1 MYPYLGSQN
10 ELRHLKTFKEFFMPV
25 RKTALKEQ
33 TLTQYKNHSYEYLL
47 LSWLLMGGW
56 EASKP
61 SVDLGLKTDVQV
73 SDGRILYRIQVKSL
87 DCIDDNILVEN
98 QWGDVDIDFVVY
110 FSKNEDWGYIT
121 PAFKE
126 KKKSLKSLDHI
137 RFHQHPKCFL
147 KAFSK
152 I

>member
-1 MYPYLGSQN
+1 
-10 ELRHLKTFKEFFMPV
+10 MPA
-25 RKTALKEQ
+25 RQTKIKEQ
-33 TLTQYKNHSYEYLL
+33 TLSQYKNHSYEFLL

-73 SDGRILYRIQVKSL
+73 SDGRTLYRIQVKSL
-87 DCIDDNILVEN
+87 DCIDDEIIVEN
-98 QWGDVDIDFVVY
+98 KWDDADIDFIVY
-110 FSKNEDWGYIT
+110 FSKNADWGYIT

-126 KKKSLKSLDHI
+126 KRKHLKADGHI
-137 RFHQHPKCFL
+137 RFHQHPKAFL
-147 KAFSK
+147 KAFEK

>member
-1 MYPYLGSQN
+1 
-10 ELRHLKTFKEFFMPV
+10 MPV
-25 RKTALKEQ
+25 RQTALKEQ
-33 TLTQYKNHSYEYLL
+33 TLSQYKNHSYEFLL
-47 LSWLLMGGW
+47 LSWLLMDGW

-87 DCIDDNILVEN
+87 DSYDENIIVEN
-98 QWGDVDIDFVVY
+98 KWEDVDIDYIVY
-110 FSKNEDWGYIT
+110 FSKNADWGYIT

-126 KKKSLKSLDHI
+126 KLKKLKSPNHI
-137 RFHQHPKCFL
+137 RFHQHPKNFL
-147 KAFSK
+147 KAFNM

>member
-1 MYPYLGSQN
+1 MDTYF
-10 ELRHLKTFKEFFMPV
+10 EKEFTMPV
-25 RKTALKEQ
+25 PQTSLKEQ
-33 TLTQYKNHSYEYLL
+33 ILTQYKNHSYEYLL

-87 DCIDDNILVEN
+87 DSLDDNIIVEN
-98 QWGDVDIDFVVY
+98 KWNDVDIDFVVY
-110 FSKNEDWGYIT
+110 FSKNADWGYIA

-126 KKKSLKSLDHI
+126 KKKSLKSPDHI

-147 KAFSK
+147 KAFTK

>member
-1 MYPYLGSQN
+1 
-10 ELRHLKTFKEFFMPV
+10 MPIHQ
-25 RKTALKEQ
+25 RALKEQ
-33 TLTQYKNHSYEYLL
+33 TLIQYKNHSYEFLL

-73 SDGRILYRIQVKSL
+73 SDGRTLYRIQVKSL
-87 DCIDDNILVEN
+87 DSIDDNIIVEN
-98 QWGDVDIDFVVY
+98 MWGDVDIDYIVY
-110 FSKNEDWGYIT
+110 FSKNADWGYIT

-126 KKKSLKSLDHI
+126 KRKQLKSSNHI

-147 KAFSK
+147 NVLAQT
-152 I
+152 

>member
-1 MYPYLGSQN
+1 
-10 ELRHLKTFKEFFMPV
+10 MPV

-33 TLTQYKNHSYEYLL
+33 TLSQYKNHSYEYLL
-47 LSWLLMGGW
+47 LSWLLSGGW

-73 SDGRILYRIQVKSL
+73 TDGRMLYRIQVKTIDS
-87 DCIDDNILVEN
+87 IDDNVMVEN
-98 QWGDVDIDFVVY
+98 MWGDADIDFVVY
-110 FSKNEDWGYIT
+110 FSKNDNWGYIT

-126 KKKSLKSLDHI
+126 KKKKLKSVDHL

-147 KAFSK
+147 KEFSK

>member
-1 MYPYLGSQN
+1 
-10 ELRHLKTFKEFFMPV
+10 MPV

-33 TLTQYKNHSYEYLL
+33 TLIQYKNHSYEYLL

-87 DCIDDNILVEN
+87 DSTDENILVEN
-98 QWGDVDIDFVVY
+98 KWEDADIDFVVY
-110 FSKNEDWGYIT
+110 FSKNADWGYIA

-126 KKKSLKSLDHI
+126 KRKQLKSSNHI

-152 I
+152 V